1 MPSFGSTDLRQEQRL
16 AAKAQLEEPCPALP
30 VPLRTSP
37 PQFAPCRAVF
47 SSLLASVRE
56 FVWLS
61 WRPSRGFSITR
72 CPCKS
77 LLFSPRDE
85 QSSQSISKTV
95 LAVEVRGRSSTTA
108 SVPHGGCAQV
118 GGSAGFHMKEP
129 HCNAASF
136 KSAQLE
142 VPQGL
147 GAVTQGKRPHLA
159 PVPGTRCI
167 WRGRNGLEMLVWS
180 CWRGIA

>member
-1 MPSFGSTDLRQEQRL
+1 M
-16 AAKAQLEEPCPALP
+16 
-30 VPLRTSP
+30 
-37 PQFAPCRAVF
+37 
-47 SSLLASVRE
+47 RE

-61 WRPSRGFSITR
+61 WHPSRGFSITP
-72 CPCKS
+72 CPRKS
-77 LLFSPRDE
+77 LLFSLRDE

-95 LAVEVRGRSSTTA
+95 LAVKVRGRSSV
-108 SVPHGGCAQV
+108 SVPHGGCARV
-118 GGSAGFHMKEP
+118 GGCAGFHMKEP

-159 PVPGTRCI
+159 PVSGTRCI

-180 CWRGIA
+180 CWRGNTQRVKALPVPRGWMALLPGLELPSPSEHYKIRL